1 MTCCLFD
8 TWNAV
13 IGWES
18 GFHCYLDFVFFG
30 RDEVIDCGVIVL
42 ASHNG
47 NPGSRLLHRLVL
59 VKGFFTINM
68 RGQVCGIGH
77 WKLEYIYS
85 VKYSAI

>member
-30 RDEVIDCGVIVL
+30 RDEAID
-42 ASHNG
+42 
-47 NPGSRLLHRLVL
+47 P
-59 VKGFFTINM
+59 
-68 RGQVCGIGH
+68 
-77 WKLEYIYS
+77 
-85 VKYSAI
+85 